1 MDHHAERAG
10 ERAVPSGEGEVL
22 RAPCARGP
30 VDDLGHAV
38 RAPRVGRSPR
48 ESGRAVACV
57 QHARRLACWTHAFH
71 QHELTVAV
79 TAAAKVVAGGTARRR
94 AKGGATWEAMSKIER
109 YHLLEA
115 VGGQV
120 LPVLLALP
128 DVEVE
133 AGTRPTFTD
142 AQIAAAVEETLGETG
157 IGRLRQKVAVA
168 ARLTLVRTALA
179 QLPARQD
186 PDALIVPTH
195 L

>member
-1 MDHHAERAG
+1 MRFTE
-10 ERAVPSGEGEVL
+10 
-22 RAPCARGP
+22 
-30 VDDLGHAV
+30 
-38 RAPRVGRSPR
+38 
-48 ESGRAVACV
+48 
-57 QHARRLACWTHAFH
+57 
-71 QHELTVAV
+71 HELTVAV
-79 TAAAKVVAGGTARRR
+79 TAAAKIVAGGTIGRRG
-94 AKGGATWEAMSKIER
+94 KGEEKWEAMSRIER

-142 AQIAAAVEETLGETG
+142 AQIAAAVEETMGETG
-157 IGRLRQKVAVA
+157 IGRMRKKVALA

-179 QLPARQD
+179 QLPVRQD
-186 PDALIVPTH
+186 PDALTVPDH